1 MPKITQYT
9 QENLPT
15 TVNQG
20 RQASAEDFGGNQA
33 GLLAQAE
40 ASQSMANAATQA
52 ADVVTGIET
61 KRRNRIDTINVARM
75 TDSFYNDAFNEYN
88 RTLAEDD
95 IIDPATTDKFN
106 NTIREK
112 SAALLANFQGSP
124 EARAKLE
131 MEIMNQASTFTR
143 QMTATGIGAQRK
155 FITEKASQ
163 KINTLVS
170 QVRENPASFN
180 EVMQQADM
188 VVKELS
194 PALYAED
201 EMALSKAAREQ
212 VSMSVLTTY
221 LDRGMYD
228 DANALIDSN
237 PAVLENIQPE
247 MQRRILGEIDQG
259 IKERNKVFDEANK
272 KKELLQ
278 WGEQMTGQKVDPMAA
293 LNYIMGTELKKTDE
307 QVLSDVANI
316 YGMKPEDLPPEVTLK
331 VKYPNLS
338 LFDNDVDP
346 NKEFGPGNKLTVSG
360 VKKSIAPIVSTA
372 ETIRTQRTMLNIA
385 IKQAK
390 NGNKAA
396 GQAAVTAFKKMLD
409 PTSAVMEGEI
419 TMLATAESLS
429 GRIDKMFDPGKPV
442 SNEQLDELK
451 AFGEKFTDDLL
462 KNKKR
467 KIDGYLVDADSRG
480 LPRVAIG
487 LPTDVY
493 KDIFG
498 TEVVETQEPLT
509 PTPAGL
515 EGLSDDDLQR
525 MLAEMEKAGK

>member
-20 RQASAEDFGGNQA
+20 RQANADDMGGNQA
-33 GLLAQAE
+33 GLTAQAE
-40 ASQSMANAATQA
+40 ASQANAQA
-52 ADVVTGIET
+52 AQQAVDVVTGIET

-88 RTLAEDD
+88 RALAEDD

-112 SAALLANFQGSP
+112 SAAILSNFQGSP
-124 EARAKLE
+124 EARARLE
-131 MEIMNQASTFTR
+131 QEIVNQASTFTR
-143 QMTATGIGAQRK
+143 QMTSTGITAQRQ
-155 FITEKASQ
+155 FIVKKAGDR
-163 KINTLVS
+163 INTLVL
-170 QVRENPASFN
+170 QVRENPAKFN

-188 VVKELS
+188 VVKDLS

-201 EMALSKAAREQ
+201 EMALAKAAREQ

-247 MQRRILGEIDQG
+247 QQRLVLSQIDQG
-259 IKERNKVFDEANK
+259 IKERNKVFDEAK
-272 KKELLQ
+272 KKKDLLE
-278 WGEQMTGQKVDPMAA
+278 WGQKMTGQKVDQMAA
-293 LNYIMGTELKKTDE
+293 LNYIMGTDMKKSDAE
-307 QVLSDVANI
+307 KLSDIAKI
-316 YGMKPEDLPPEVTLK
+316 YGVKEEDLPPEVTLK
-331 VKYPNLS
+331 VKYPDLS

-360 VKKSIAPIVSTA
+360 IKKTIAPIVSTA
-372 ETIRTQRTMLNIA
+372 EMIRTQRTMLNIA
-385 IKQAK
+385 IDQAK

-419 TMLATAESLS
+419 AMLGAAEGLS

-442 SNEQLDELK
+442 SEQQLDELK

-462 KNKKR
+462 KSKKR
-467 KIDGYLVDADSRG
+467 KVDGYLVDADSRG

-498 TEVVETQEPLT
+498 SDVVETAQPNT
-509 PTPAGL
+509 PAPAGL
-515 EGLSDDDLQR
+515 DAMTDEDLQR